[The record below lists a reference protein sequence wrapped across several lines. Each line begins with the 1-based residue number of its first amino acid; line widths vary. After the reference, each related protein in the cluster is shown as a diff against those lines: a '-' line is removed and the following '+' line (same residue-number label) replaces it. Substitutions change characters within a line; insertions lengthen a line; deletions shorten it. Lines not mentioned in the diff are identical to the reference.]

1 MSTEASRASV
11 GIVCPAN
18 DIAGQ
23 VDTVGDILARGREMD
38 YRSDRRHARLMCDIW
53 ICEDLCRC
61 KPCTM
66 CAGKMQ
72 DPRAC
77 PEYYRIFEVLQ
88 AAVSDPQVRPETM
101 A

>member
-11 GIVCPAN
+11 GIVSPAN
-18 DIAGQ
+18 DITCQ
-23 VDTVGDILARGREMD
+23 VETVTDILARGRERD
-38 YRSDRRHARLMCDIW
+38 YRSDRRYTRLMCDIW

-61 KPCTM
+61 KPCMM
-66 CAGKMQ
+66 CAEKMQ

-77 PEYYRIFEVLQ
+77 PEYYRIFEILL
-88 AAVSDPQVRPETM
+88 AALSDPQIRAETM